1 VAHNLFYGAKHL
13 NCKTENFKRNKM
25 MNLSRSSN
33 PVLKDNVF
41 HRDYTSSSEAMTI
54 NGTMNKTAL
63 MLLLVIAGAVFT
75 WNKFMEG
82 LTFSPEAARSA
93 IMPWL
98 VIGGI
103 GGFITVLITVF
114 RPRSSGISAPIY
126 AVFEGVFLGGISA
139 MFETMYNG
147 IVMRAVALTLAVF
160 AAMLFFY
167 RSGII
172 KVTKKFAL
180 GVFAATAGIALVYF
194 ASFIAGMFGA
204 NLGFLYGNSNL
215 SIGISLVVVGIAALN
230 LVLDFSF
237 IENAA
242 KSGAPKYMEW
252 YGAFGLMVTLIW
264 LYLELLRL
272 LSKISS
278 RN

>member
-1 VAHNLFYGAKHL
+1 
-13 NCKTENFKRNKM
+13 
-25 MNLSRSSN
+25 MNLSKTSN
-33 PVLKDNVF
+33 PVFKERVF
-41 HRDYTSSSEAMTI
+41 SREYSSATEVMTV
-54 NGTMNKTAL
+54 NGTINKTAL

-75 WNKFMEG
+75 WNKFFEAVVTNPQEG
-82 LTFSPEAARSA
+82 FAAVG
-93 IMPWL
+93 PWL
-98 VIGGI
+98 AIGGI

-114 RPRSSGISAPIY
+114 RPQSSGVSAPIY
-126 AVFEGVFLGGISA
+126 AVFEGLFLGGISA
-139 MFETMYNG
+139 FFEATYHG

-172 KVTKKFAL
+172 KVTRKFAL

-194 ASFIAGMFGA
+194 VSFIAGMFGV
-204 NLGFLYGNSNL
+204 NLSFLYGNSNL

-242 KSGAPKYMEW
+242 QAGAPKYMEW

-272 LSKISS
+272 LAKLGS